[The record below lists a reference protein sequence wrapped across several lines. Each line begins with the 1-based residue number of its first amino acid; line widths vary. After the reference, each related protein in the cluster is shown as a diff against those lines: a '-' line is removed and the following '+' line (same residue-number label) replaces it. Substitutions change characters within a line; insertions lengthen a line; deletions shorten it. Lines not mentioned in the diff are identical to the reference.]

1 MNRFRSLTVAG
12 VLGVALASG
21 AAFAQAAQNPPAQT
35 QDGDRRGGPG
45 GPGGRGGRL
54 GGGPGGELRGLDLTE
69 AQRNQ
74 IQAIREQYMAQ
85 IRPLQER
92 MQADVRAVL
101 TPEQQAT
108 VQEREQRAAA
118 RRQQLEQRRQQNQ
131 Q

>member
-1 MNRFRSLTVAG
+1 MKLNRFVAG
-12 VLGVALASG
+12 LLVASSLAVAVP
-21 AAFAQAAQNPPAQT
+21 AAAHQMQ
-35 QDGDRRGGPG
+35 GGQ
-45 GPGGRGGRL
+45 GGRSGGM
-54 GGGPGGELRGLDLTE
+54 GMLRGLDLTE

-92 MQADVRAVL
+92 MQADIRAVL